1 VGGRIDAT
9 AMVRVDRYQ
18 RMGGD
23 RPAPPQP
30 ACSRARRGA
39 AAAPLGE
46 ALRLRQRQHGG
57 LPTVPSF
64 GSFIALPAR
73 SNPACIGSSTSRR
86 SPFGGRGRAQCPD
99 RCSHHDLRGPAGDAD
114 LRVAAC
120 APTARRDLDPGRC
133 ASTRRVRCLAIGHGV
148 GAPSRIDQRTTLR
161 RSGRS
166 GSIGGTW
173 SAASSRASGEG

>member
-18 RMGGD
+18 RIGGD

-30 ACSRARRGA
+30 ACSLARRCGWRFWARRCARASVTRRVADGA
-39 AAAPLGE
+39 VLRFLHCTACQVESGVYRVIDVAALAVRGP
-46 ALRLRQRQHGG
+46 
-57 LPTVPSF
+57 
-64 GSFIALPAR
+64 R
-73 SNPACIGSSTSRR
+73 SR
-86 SPFGGRGRAQCPD
+86 QCPD

-133 ASTRRVRCLAIGHGV
+133 ASTRRVRCLVIDHGV

-173 SAASSRASGEG
+173 SAASSRASGEA